1 LEGIWR
7 ALHDLKKNDAEQF
20 AKWNAHNW
28 RVLARYHMN
37 LKNKMMRS
45 ILENGC
51 PYLRA
56 LHFPK
61 MSSGILCFVSVH

>member
-1 LEGIWR
+1 MIY
-7 ALHDLKKNDAEQF
+7 KKNDAGQF
-20 AKWNAHNW
+20 GKWNAHIW
-28 RVLARYHMN
+28 RVFARYHMN
-37 LKNKMMRS
+37 LFLKMMRY

-56 LHFPK
+56 FHFPK